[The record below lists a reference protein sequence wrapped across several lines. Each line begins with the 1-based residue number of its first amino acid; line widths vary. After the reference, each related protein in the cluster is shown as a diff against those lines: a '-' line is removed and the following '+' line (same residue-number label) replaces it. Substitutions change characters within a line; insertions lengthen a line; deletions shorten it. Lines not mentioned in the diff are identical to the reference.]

1 MTAVV
6 DGQTFLREVASLIGS
21 GWCCGADARNCFG
34 SPVTASHST
43 ATAWS
48 LTGALAA
55 VSERPETDIT
65 ALRSALWGI
74 SAVVS
79 DPSLDAWNN
88 AEGRTRT
95 DTLQMLARAETSLNE
110 HPAPNN
116 GSGLD
121 KDPF

>member
-1 MTAVV
+1 M

-34 SPVTASHST
+34 SPVEASDAG

-55 VSERPETDIT
+55 VAERPETDIT

-79 DPSLDAWNN
+79 DPSLDTWNN
-88 AEGRTRT
+88 AKGRTRAE
-95 DTLQMLARAETSLNE
+95 TLQMLAQAETSLNE

-116 GSGLD
+116 GSALD
-121 KDPF
+121 TYPF